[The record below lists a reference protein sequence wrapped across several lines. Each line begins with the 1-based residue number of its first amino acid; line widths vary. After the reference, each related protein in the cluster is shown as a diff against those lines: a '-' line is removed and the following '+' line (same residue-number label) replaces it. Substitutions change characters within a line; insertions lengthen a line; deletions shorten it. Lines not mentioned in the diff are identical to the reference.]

1 MRTGRYFL
9 LFFCVVTGLGLVAWR
24 AKVRAETARAIAR
37 VEARARGASLELQ
50 FSQASSAAEMF
61 GALARQGRGGLT
73 NFQRVATE
81 LLTAHPGLA
90 SLELQPGGVVSDIV
104 PRAGHERAVGFNVL
118 KDAGQ
123 RVGANE
129 AIARR
134 VLTVAGPVTLDHGEQ
149 GIVARVP
156 VFQRT
161 LDGRDSFWGFVAVSM
176 RLQQALSQAQMDDL
190 VRQGYN
196 FAFFAPLP
204 GQQKAVAIAS
214 HGLMSLQDTV
224 QQPIRAQNL
233 DFRLALKP
241 RSGWIDKTKV
251 VLESLAVL
259 LISAL
264 VALLVNLLESRRAV
278 EAELTKATQRLTREA
293 ADRDQA
299 QADSS
304 GAKEGMATLQA
315 DLKRTQLALQQAE
328 SKAAQFQARVDAS
341 DRARDETVQVHE
353 AELKEA
359 HAALQK
365 AQETITQLEARLDAA
380 ARAEKDAAS
389 VAQKRLQQY
398 QTTLAELQVRLE
410 TATRSTRETAEASV
424 AKAAQLEQSNRELK
438 ARLLVAERA
447 EARVTEL
454 NELLEKAR
462 EELRHRQ
469 EASTKSAGA
478 ASAQSG
484 DTMPSETGEKGSGHQ
499 KLSAGIS
506 VQGSPALPPSV
517 VEGDFGKTKEDRSG
531 SISSG
536 TAGSSELSTSGSAL
550 SLPREGANALP
561 LLLLGA
567 EEAPVAFASPSEP
580 STTHKAVKA
589 PKRKKAR
596 RDDQLHLFG
605 NEVSAVA
612 TTNQPAAEAEAQV
625 VGSREPKI
633 AAIETAVTSE
643 TPASDRPKTP
653 TGQAESATSL
663 QESSKRAGRQT
674 QPTPEPE
681 TAEKEVQPTS
691 SRTSREPSLRLPPA
705 PPVDLAE
712 LRTAV
717 SQILPLLSER
727 DPGAKDCLR
736 DNRKTFRSVFTAETY
751 VEFEQLVKN
760 GDFDAGLEQLKK
772 AARKHG
778 LSLI

>member
-9 LFFCVVTGLGLVAWR
+9 FFFCVVVGLGVVAWR
-24 AKVRAETARAIAR
+24 AKMRAESAHAIAR
-37 VEARARGASLELQ
+37 TEARARGASLELQ
-50 FSQASSAAEMF
+50 FSQASSAAEVL

-81 LLTAHPGLA
+81 LLTAHPGLT
-90 SLELQPGGVVSDIV
+90 SLELQPGGVVSDVV

-123 RVGANE
+123 RAGANE
-129 AIARR
+129 TIARR
-134 VLTVAGPVTLDHGEQ
+134 VLSVVGPVTLDHGEQ

-161 LDGRDSFWGFVAVSM
+161 PDGRDSFWGFVAVSM

-214 HGLMSLQDTV
+214 HGLSSIQATI
-224 QQPIRAQNL
+224 QQPVRAQNL
-233 DFRLALKP
+233 EFRLALKP
-241 RSGWIDKTKV
+241 LGGWIDKTKV
-251 VLESLAVL
+251 AIESLAVL

-264 VALLVNLLESRRAV
+264 VALLVNLLQSRAAV

-304 GAKEGMATLQA
+304 GAKEGMATVQA
-315 DLKRTQLALQQAE
+315 DVKRTQVALQQAE
-328 SKAAQFQARVDAS
+328 SRAAQLQVRLDAS
-341 DRARDETVQVHE
+341 DRARDETGQAHQS
-353 AELKEA
+353 ELKEA

-365 AQETITQLEARLDAA
+365 AQETIAQLQVRLETAA
-380 ARAEKDAAS
+380 QAEKVAAS
-389 VAQKRLQQY
+389 AAQKRLQQH

-424 AKAAQLEQSNRELK
+424 ARVGELERSNRELK
-438 ARLLVAERA
+438 ARLLAAERA

-454 NELLEKAR
+454 DELLQKAQ
-462 EELRHRQ
+462 EELRRRE
-469 EASTKSAGA
+469 EASTRSTVA
-478 ASAQSG
+478 ASAES
-484 DTMPSETGEKGSGHQ
+484 DDAMPSETAGKGSQ
-499 KLSAGIS
+499 RKLSAELSGE
-506 VQGSPALPPSV
+506 GSPAPALSVGEDTSAKVKEERPGSVLSEHTPPV
-517 VEGDFGKTKEDRSG
+517 
-531 SISSG
+531 
-536 TAGSSELSTSGSAL
+536 SSEPSTSETAPSPSSNDAD
-550 SLPREGANALP
+550 SLPLPGAV
-561 LLLLGA
+561 
-567 EEAPVAFASPSEP
+567 EAPVAVSSAAEP
-580 STTHKAVKA
+580 SVTHKAVKTA
-589 PKRKKAR
+589 KRKKAGR
-596 RDDQLHLFG
+596 NDQLHLFG
-605 NEVSAVA
+605 NEISAD
-612 TTNQPAAEAEAQV
+612 PAAHQPTTEAETRV

-633 AAIETAVTSE
+633 AAIETAVPSE

-691 SRTSREPSLRLPPA
+691 NRTPREPSRRLPAA
-705 PPVDLAE
+705 PPVDPAQ

-717 SQILPLLSER
+717 SQILPLLTER

-736 DNRKTFRSVFTAETY
+736 DNRRTFRSAFTPEAY
-751 VEFEQLVKN
+751 VEFEQLIKN
-760 GDFDAGLEQLKK
+760 ADFDAALEQLKK

-778 LSLI
+778 ISA